1 MSEIRV
7 TYTGLISLISGI
19 VSIVSSSVFLILL
32 TRTLTVEQYGTWG
45 LIGGLIIYPI
55 ALEPIV
61 SYWSLREIAR
71 GNNSGKTAIF
81 SSGLLSIIGIIVYIT
96 IVYLFQQANDVDP
109 TALIFAVIMI
119 PSIFLFNTMI
129 SITTGWKP
137 HASSYGLIFY
147 GMSLIP
153 TILIFLYV
161 FDLGIPG
168 VIFSSAI
175 SYLIGTIFLV
185 IYSRHKIINNIDP
198 KFLKKWIKLSWL
210 ALYTGRIY
218 SMIQHFD
225 VAVFSLIVGNVVG
238 LAYWSSAFAISS
250 VVAHSS
256 AVSEG
261 LYGKLLGGSKKEY
274 FQENFRLVLY
284 FIIPLFAFVITFA
297 RPGLFTLNPIYE
309 TAVLVVIFLAV
320 HMLVQTFSNI
330 FDAALKGIEKVDLN
344 EKASLKDYTKSSLF
358 YLPTLTIIQRGTYIT
373 SLAIV
378 LFLSLG
384 KSDLEL
390 VINWSIVAAV
400 VPIPFMFYRLILVRK
415 NFTIKINYYIILK
428 YLITA
433 TLVFGITYVLMDEYL
448 TYNEQIILFFPQVLL
463 YVIFSVGGY
472 LAITFFI
479 DTNTK
484 QLVKAIFNELKSIQK

>member
-1 MSEIRV
+1 LSEIRV

-210 ALYTGRIY
+210 PLYNNGLSSVLFR
-218 SMIQHFD
+218 SD
-225 VAVFSLIVGNVVG
+225 VLIFVLITDSIVS
-238 LAYWSSAFAISS
+238 LAYWTVAMSIPMFISQS
-250 VVAHSS
+250 GLISK
-256 AVSEG
+256 AVYPKLIGCDKQNYLSEN
-261 LYGKLLGGSKKEY
+261 LRQVFY
-274 FQENFRLVLY
+274 FS
-284 FIIPLFAFVITFA
+284 IPLTAFTIIFA
-297 RPGLFTLNPIYE
+297 RPILFLLNPVYE
-309 TAVLVVIFLAV
+309 EAFPIVIVISIMIFFK
-320 HMLVQTFSNI
+320 TFSGI
-330 FDAALKGIEKVDLN
+330 FQQFLLGIENVDHEEN
-344 EKASLKDYTKSSLF
+344 PTFRDYIKSKIF
-358 YLPTLTIIQRGTYIT
+358 RIPTLRITQFGIYILL
-373 SLAIV
+373 LAIG
-378 LFLSLG
+378 LIILKTNF
-384 KSDLEL
+384 SDIEL
-390 VINWSIVAAV
+390 LTYWAFIAIFTQ
-400 VPIPFMFYRLILVRK
+400 IPFTFYFYKLVRK
-415 NFTIKINYYIILK
+415 NFNIKINILSILK
-428 YLITA
+428 YFTVSVLISIMSY
-433 TLVFGITYVLMDEYL
+433 LLMDNFLIYSNNIYEFL
-448 TYNEQIILFFPQVLL
+448 PKILFFTFIAIGSYFL
-463 YVIFSVGGY
+463 ITY
-472 LAITFFI
+472 LI
-479 DTNTK
+479 DPNTK
-484 QLVKAIFNELKSIQK
+484 KLIKAIINEIKL